1 MLTIA
6 GRTARGMIALFG
18 GDSQDSEE
26 AMFVATV
33 TDNKGQCLPLL
44 PVVIKLS
51 T

>member
-6 GRTARGMIALFG
+6 GITARGMIALFD
-18 GDSQDSEE
+18 GDSLDSEE

-33 TDNKGQCLPLL
+33 TDNKGQCLP
-44 PVVIKLS
+44 VVIKLS